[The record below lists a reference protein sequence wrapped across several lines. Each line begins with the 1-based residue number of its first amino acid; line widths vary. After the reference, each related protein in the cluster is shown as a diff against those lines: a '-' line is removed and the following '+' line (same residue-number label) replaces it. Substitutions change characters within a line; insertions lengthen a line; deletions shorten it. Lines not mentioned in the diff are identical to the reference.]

1 MAIVIDESNHNYI
14 NRDALIDATNCIGN
28 RYLAFWLDYAL
39 LILIFFPIAL
49 FIETD
54 PNFAFLYPIFI
65 LFACLYFPVLEGI
78 KGWTIGKY
86 ICRIRVINIEGNP
99 PGLIKATIRTLLRI
113 GEANPLL
120 IGGVPAAIAV
130 CTSRSHQRI
139 GDKLAETYVVKSK
152 SLVEILKKPPVSDV
166 N

>member
-14 NRDALIDATNCIGN
+14 NRDELIEATNCVGN

-39 LILIFFPIAL
+39 LFLIFFPITL
-49 FIETD
+49 IIEIA
-54 PNFAFLYPIFI
+54 PNFAFLLPVFI
-65 LFACLYFPVLEGI
+65 LFACLYFPVFEGI

-86 ICRIRVINIEGNP
+86 ICRIRVIDIEGNP

-113 GEANPLL
+113 VEANPLL
-120 IGGVPAAIAV
+120 IGGVPAVIAV
-130 CTSRSHQRI
+130 CISKRHQRI
-139 GDKLAETYVVKSK
+139 GDKFAKTYVVKSK
-152 SLVEILKKPPVSDV
+152 SLIEILKKQSEE